1 MLSTVI
7 HALNISDQLKYYFT
21 NTLPMVKPN
30 YSEFQELA
38 QDPLISEK
46 KTLRWNPVSLAPK
59 HGFIAP
65 VTQSRTLVPN

>member
-1 MLSTVI
+1 
-7 HALNISDQLKYYFT
+7 
-21 NTLPMVKPN
+21 MVKPN